1 MDARVEAMIKLGLC
15 VAAIV
20 VLAVRHLRSKG
31 LDPERTGRL
40 LAVTAIVAAL
50 AYANFGLFNGWP
62 PLHTRELFHYYLGS
76 KYFPELR
83 HDGLYVASIQAER
96 ESDPKPYMQSHVRD
110 VRTNR
115 IVRRATLNDHIHEV
129 RARFG
134 PARWQQFV
142 ADHSYFLT
150 PQLPWFRVDHGYN
163 PSPTWTFVGRLFSAG
178 STAGTSTFLMLSS
191 LDLLLLAAMFFGIFR
206 VYGGRIGC
214 LALIVFGLGAP
225 WRYDWMGGAFL
236 RADWIAALGLGICC
250 LKRERFALAGG
261 LIGYAAMIRVFPGAF
276 LIGPAVVALRQ
287 LTEGR
292 RPRWFFRLGAGV
304 AAAVVI
310 SLLLGSMAG
319 MGFAAWPEF
328 VHNVEVHRGTV
339 TANDVGL
346 ETALLVDQAVALRRG
361 LGQDMLAGITEWGPR
376 LLEVAERRGA
386 LILAASLAFV
396 LFTATAMW
404 GRAVDEAA
412 VLGIAVVFGA
422 VSPGSYYW
430 SILVLIP
437 LAGGGW
443 LPAAALLAI
452 SASVFAFR
460 LGATPVYEI
469 IYGTVSWALLGL
481 FIVWLGPTALRSAR
495 EIAATVRARLTGA
508 AVERR

>member
-1 MDARVEAMIKLGLC
+1 MDARVEAMVKLGLC

-20 VLAVRHLRSKG
+20 VLAVRHLRSRG
-31 LDPERTGRL
+31 LDPGKTGRL

-50 AYANFGLFNGWP
+50 AYTNFGLFNGWP

-96 ESDPKPYMQSHVRD
+96 ESNPKPYMQSHIRD
-110 VRTNR
+110 VRTNQ
-115 IVRRATLNDHIHEV
+115 IARRATLNDHIHEV

-142 ADHSYFLT
+142 ADHAYFLT
-150 PQLPWFRVDHGYN
+150 PRLPWFRVDHGYN

-178 STAGTSTFLMLSS
+178 ATAGTSTFLMLSS

-206 VYGGRIGC
+206 VYGARVGC

-261 LIGYAAMIRVFPGAF
+261 LIGYATMIRVFPGAF

-287 LTEGR
+287 HAEGE
-292 RPRWFFRLGAGV
+292 RPRWFIRLGAGV
-304 AAAVVI
+304 AAAVVVCV
-310 SLLLGSMAG
+310 LLGGMAG
-319 MGFAAWPEF
+319 IGFDAWPEF

-346 ETALLVDQAVALRRG
+346 ETALLVDRAVALRHE
-361 LGQDMLAGITEWGPR
+361 LGQDMLAGLTEWGPR
-376 LLEVAERRGA
+376 LHEVAERRGV
-386 LILAASLAFV
+386 LILAASI
-396 LFTATAMW
+396 LFLLFAVTSMW
-404 GRAVDEAA
+404 NRAVDEAA
-412 VLGIAVVFGA
+412 VLGMAVVFGA

-430 SILVLIP
+430 SILVLVP

-443 LPAAALLAI
+443 LAAAAMLAI
-452 SASVFAFR
+452 SAAVFAFR
-460 LGATPVYEI
+460 LGEAPVYEM
-469 IYGTVSWALLGL
+469 IYGTVSWALLGF

-495 EIAATVRARLTGA
+495 DIVTQVRARLTGA
-508 AVERR
+508 AERR